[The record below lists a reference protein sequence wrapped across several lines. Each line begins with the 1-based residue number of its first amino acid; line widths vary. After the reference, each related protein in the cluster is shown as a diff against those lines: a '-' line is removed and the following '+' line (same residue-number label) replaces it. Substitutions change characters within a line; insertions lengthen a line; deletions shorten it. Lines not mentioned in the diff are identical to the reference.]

1 MAVMGPAV
9 CPATANAAE
18 RAVFAA
24 LERWL
29 GADWAAWFQVGVPGR
44 DPAPAPKGASKEAP
58 GAPRRAPTPQRAD
71 FILLGPTGRFVI
83 EIKGWRAA
91 SVVDADDSTITFRNG
106 ARAQHPLVQAYRY
119 AAGLA
124 ALLRAQPGV
133 LAGAAIPVRYA
144 AALPYIRAADLTGRP
159 WASALTGPRLLLAAD
174 FGPPL
179 PARLDALPPPGDALS
194 PVQQAA
200 IARLLTR
207 PAAAPPPQAPRL
219 FD

>member
-1 MAVMGPAV
+1 MAVMWPAA

-24 LERWL
+24 VERWL
-29 GADWAAWFQVGVPGR
+29 GADWAAWFQVAVPGR
-44 DPAPAPKGASKEAP
+44 DPAPYP
-58 GAPRRAPTPQRAD
+58 GAPRRAPAPLRAD
-71 FILLGPTGRFVI
+71 FILLDPTGLYVI

-133 LAGAAIPVRYA
+133 LGGAAIPVRYA
-144 AALPYIRAADLTGRP
+144 AALPYVRAADLAGRP
-159 WASALTGPRLLLAAD
+159 WSAALSGPRLLLAAD
-174 FGPPL
+174 FGPAL
-179 PARLDALPPPGDALS
+179 PARLEALPPSGAPLPAA
-194 PVQQAA
+194 QHAA

-207 PAAAPPPQAPRL
+207 PQAAPPPVAPRL
-219 FD
+219 FE

>member
-1 MAVMGPAV
+1 MAVMSPAV

-24 LERWL
+24 VARWL
-29 GADWAAWFQVGVPGR
+29 GADWSAWFQVAVPGR
-44 DPAPAPKGASKEAP
+44 DPAPYPDT
-58 GAPRRAPTPQRAD
+58 PRRAPTPLRAD
-71 FILLGPTGRFVI
+71 FILLGPTGLYVI

>member
-1 MAVMGPAV
+1 MAVMWPVV

-24 LERWL
+24 VERWL
-29 GADWAAWFQVGVPGR
+29 GSDWSAWFQVAVPGR
-44 DPAPAPKGASKEAP
+44 DPAPYP
-58 GAPRRAPTPQRAD
+58 GAPRRSPTPLRAD
-71 FILLGPTGRFVI
+71 FVLLGPTGLYVI

-124 ALLRAQPGV
+124 ALLHAQPGV

-144 AALPYIRAADLTGRP
+144 AALPYIRAADLAGQP
-159 WASALTGPRLLLAAD
+159 WASALSGPRLLLAAD
-174 FGPPL
+174 CGPAL
-179 PARLDALPPPGDALS
+179 PDRLAALPPSGDPLS
-194 PVQQAA
+194 AAQHAA

-207 PAAAPPPQAPRL
+207 SEAPLPPEAPRL

>member
-1 MAVMGPAV
+1 MAVMSPAV

-24 LERWL
+24 IERWL
-29 GADWAAWFQVGVPGR
+29 GADWSAWFQAAVPGR
-44 DPAPAPKGASKEAP
+44 DPAPYP
-58 GAPRRAPTPQRAD
+58 GAPRRAHAPLRTD
-71 FILLGPTGRFVI
+71 FILLSPTGLYVI

-124 ALLRAQPGV
+124 ALLRAQPGI
-133 LAGAAIPVRYA
+133 LASAAIPVRYA
-144 AALPYIRAADLTGRP
+144 AALPYIRIADLAGRP
-159 WASALTGPRLLLAAD
+159 WAAAFSGPRLLLAAD
-174 FGPPL
+174 CGPVL
-179 PARLDALPPPGDALS
+179 PDRLAALPPPGDAL
-194 PVQQAA
+194 PAA
-200 IARLLTR
+200 QLVALARLLTR
-207 PAAAPPPQAPRL
+207 PEAAPPPVAPRL